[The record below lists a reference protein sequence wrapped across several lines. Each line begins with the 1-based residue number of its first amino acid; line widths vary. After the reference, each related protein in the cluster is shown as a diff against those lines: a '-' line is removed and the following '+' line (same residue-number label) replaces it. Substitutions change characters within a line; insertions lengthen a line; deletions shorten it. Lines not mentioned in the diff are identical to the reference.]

1 MIDLRKT
8 SAGKLDFLKA
18 PKKEKQKSK
27 KGTPKK
33 HLNKQVLKTTT
44 NPGVVQKISNCVSVN
59 WGVLERND

>member
-1 MIDLRKT
+1 MIDLRKI

-18 PKKEKQKSK
+18 PRKEKQKSK

-44 NPGVVQKISNCVSVN
+44 NSGGVQTNFNCVGVN
-59 WGVLERND
+59 WGGFERND